1 MDPEG
6 IMLSKISHTR
16 KDKYCMTYFIYMSN
30 VKNKQTNKKSQ
41 LQGKKSGYQ
50 RKRDWGVDQMS
61 KWG

>member
-30 VKNKQTNKKSQ
+30 VKNKQTNKKS
-41 LQGKKSGYQ
+41 
-50 RKRDWGVDQMS
+50 
-61 KWG
+61 